1 MMEGHSDYAYIGAR
15 PKKEVIVMGIVLH
28 LLITCFP
35 AEDHWHPSQN
45 GYVPGGSHED
55 INSPGSR

>member
-1 MMEGHSDYAYIGAR
+1 AR